1 MFIRA
6 KPDSL
11 SVVMVVRKYPLT
23 SFKVLFAHSLSA
35 EVTGMVQAIRSKQLT
50 LGKMSGSQA
59 LVERENDKDHCH
71 QFSKQCNF
79 DHFNKMDFRS
89 EVFYL

>member
-1 MFIRA
+1 MFIIA

-23 SFKVLFAHSLSA
+23 SFKVLFARSLSA
-35 EVTGMVQAIRSKQLT
+35 DVTGMVQAIRSKQLT

-59 LVERENDKDHCH
+59 WWKEREKVHCH
-71 QFSKQCNF
+71 QFNKQCKF
-79 DHFNKMDFRS
+79 DRLN
-89 EVFYL
+89 